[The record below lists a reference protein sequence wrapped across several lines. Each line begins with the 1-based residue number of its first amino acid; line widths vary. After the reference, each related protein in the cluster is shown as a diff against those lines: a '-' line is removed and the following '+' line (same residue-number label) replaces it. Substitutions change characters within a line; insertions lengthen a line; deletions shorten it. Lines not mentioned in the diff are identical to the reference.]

1 MNPGVSIQLFTLV
14 WLLCMI
20 YYFTKMFYG
29 FLWICNGFNIIIL
42 IKNTKW
48 WLNSLWLLEWQS
60 LSNLLDNI
68 PKPFTNPT
76 PILWVKM
83 LCNLDIPLLLYCLQL
98 CPLWGDWCLGGVNVT
113 IKITDIMQLLEF
125 LVMEFLNIPPPEKI
139 PFVKKDKWNFN

>member
-1 MNPGVSIQLFTLV
+1 MNSGVLIQLFTLV

-98 CPLWGDWCLGGVNVT
+98 CPLWGDWCLGGVNVYYQDYWHHAT
-113 IKITDIMQLLEF
+113 
-125 LVMEFLNIPPPEKI
+125 VRIPC
-139 PFVKKDKWNFN
+139 DRNS